1 MIDSPL
7 YMNSFD
13 VRTMTI
19 GREIIP
25 AIIAKTQKELDERL
39 LKVKDYVN
47 TVQLDVMDDIFVP
60 NTSLFFDFDLK
71 GINLSYEAH
80 LMVQKPEEWIQNY
93 ADKVDT
99 ILVHY
104 ESSYDAKQVIQT
116 VKDLGKRI
124 GFVLNPETPASK
136 LDPVIEKID
145 QVLVMTVNPGF
156 YGSPF
161 LAEMTEKIQTLRLKN
176 PDLDIEVD
184 GGITDKTIRKVYE
197 AGANLFVSGSYIVKS
212 DDVQRAID
220 SLENLTK

>member
-19 GREIIP
+19 GKEIIP
-25 AIIAKTQKELDERL
+25 AIIAKTQEELDERL
-39 LKVKDYVN
+39 LRVKDYVN

-80 LMVQKPEEWIQNY
+80 LMVQKPEEWIKNY

>member
-19 GREIIP
+19 GKEIIP
-25 AIIAKTQKELDERL
+25 AIIAKTQEELYGRL
-39 LKVKDYVN
+39 LRVKDYVN

-71 GINLSYEAH
+71 GIDLSYEAH
-80 LMVQKPEEWIQNY
+80 LMVQKPEEWIKNY
-93 ADKVDT
+93 AHKVDT

-104 ESSYDAKQVIQT
+104 ESTYDAEQVIKT
-116 VKDLGKRI
+116 VKNLGKRI

-136 LDPVIEKID
+136 LDPVIENID

-161 LAEMTEKIQTLRLKN
+161 LPEMTEKIQTLRLKN

-184 GGITDKTIRKVYE
+184 GGITDKTIKTVCD

-212 DDVQRAID
+212 DNVKRAID

>member
-1 MIDSPL
+1 
-7 YMNSFD
+7 MNSFD

-71 GINLSYEAH
+71 GIDLSYEAH
-80 LMVQKPEEWIQNY
+80 LMVQKPEEWIKNY

>member
-19 GREIIP
+19 GKEIIP

-71 GINLSYEAH
+71 GIDLSYEAH
-80 LMVQKPEEWIQNY
+80 LMVQKPEEWIKNY

-104 ESSYDAKQVIQT
+104 ESSYDAKQIIQT